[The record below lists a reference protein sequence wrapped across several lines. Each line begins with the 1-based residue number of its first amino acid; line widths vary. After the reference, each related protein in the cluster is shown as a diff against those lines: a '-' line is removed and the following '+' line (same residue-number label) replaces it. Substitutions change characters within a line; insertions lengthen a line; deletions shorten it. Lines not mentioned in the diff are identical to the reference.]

1 MDEVIILGA
10 GGHGKVV
17 LDILLAQG
25 AYRPVGFVD
34 DNPSM
39 AGRLVCGLPVLGR
52 LADLPRLRG
61 DGLRYAVIA
70 IGDNATRLRQRPVL
84 EGHGFELVTAIHP
97 TAFVSPRN
105 RIGRGVVVA
114 PRASVVVDCV
124 VGDLAIVNTAAVVD
138 HEGDLGEGAHVGP
151 AAALSGR
158 VRLGQ
163 GAFVGTGAAVI
174 QGRQIGRFATVGAG
188 AAVVRDVPDFATAV
202 GVPARVIKVSPPPD
216 GL

>member
-34 DNPSM
+34 DNPAM

-52 LADLPRLRG
+52 LADLPRLRAG
-61 DGLRYAVIA
+61 GLRHAVIA
-70 IGDNATRLRQRPVL
+70 IGDNATRLRHRPVL
-84 EGHGFELVTAIHP
+84 EGQGFELVTAVHP
-97 TAFVSPRN
+97 TAFVSPRST
-105 RIGRGVVVA
+105 IGRGVVVA
-114 PRASVVVDCV
+114 PRACLVVDCA
-124 VGDLAIVNTAAVVD
+124 VGDMAIVNTGAVVD
-138 HEGDLGEGAHVGP
+138 HEGDVGEGAHVGP

-158 VRLGQ
+158 VVLGR

-174 QGRQIGRFATVGAG
+174 QGRRIGRFATVGAG
-188 AAVVRDVPDFATAV
+188 AAVVRDVPDHATAV
-202 GVPARVIKVSPPPD
+202 GVPARVIKVSPPPA

>member
-34 DNPSM
+34 DNPAM

-52 LADLPRLRG
+52 LTDLPRLRG
-61 DGLRYAVIA
+61 DGLRHAIIA
-70 IGDNATRLRQRPVL
+70 IGDNPARLRHRPVL

-97 TAFVSPRN
+97 TAYVSPRST
-105 RIGRGVVVA
+105 IGRGVVVA
-114 PRASVVVDCV
+114 PRASLVVDCV

-138 HEGDLGEGAHVGP
+138 HEGDLREGAHVGP

-174 QGRQIGRFATVGAG
+174 QGRQVGRFATVGAG
-188 AAVVRDVPDFATAV
+188 AAVVRDVPDYATAV
-202 GVPARVIKVSPPPD
+202 GVPARVVKVSPPPA